1 MTMTV
6 KESVPSFHQKVAQY
20 LVAGTDFEDYLQC
33 FCVVNGSRNT
43 ISRIMFKKGG
53 LKAYLQACRNPDH
66 PLFIGSRAE
75 ASHCCT
81 RLSAYLL
88 DKMAR
93 YNKEERAGRNPIPYG
108 SKIWTQKRIGLFFTL
123 GNQDL
128 EAFFEKDS
136 VSEEERLDGGDHIF
150 DGGND

>member
-1 MTMTV
+1 MMTIKENVVPFHRTV
-6 KESVPSFHQKVAQY
+6 AEY
-20 LVAGTDFEDYLQC
+20 LLQGTDFQEYLQC
-33 FCVVNGSRNT
+33 FTVVNGYRNT

-53 LKAYLQACRNPDH
+53 LKAYLQACRNPEH

-88 DKMAR
+88 DRMAK
-93 YNKEERAGRNPIPYG
+93 YNNEERAGRNPIPYG
-108 SKIWTQKRIGLFFTL
+108 SKIWTQKRLGVYFTL

-128 EAFFEKDS
+128 EAFFEKDP
-136 VSEEERLDGGDHIF
+136 VSEGERLDGGDHAF
-150 DGGND
+150 DGGDH